1 MLNNNAVQKVS
12 TLNPPTIF
20 VHKRIIIA
28 LITSRNNPKVSS
40 VTGRVNKIKRG
51 LIKTFSKLK
60 TTATITDVVKLATKT
75 PFIK

>member
-12 TLNPPTIF
+12 TLNPPTIL
-20 VHKRIIIA
+20 VHKRIIKA

-51 LIKTFSKLK
+51 LIKTLSKLK